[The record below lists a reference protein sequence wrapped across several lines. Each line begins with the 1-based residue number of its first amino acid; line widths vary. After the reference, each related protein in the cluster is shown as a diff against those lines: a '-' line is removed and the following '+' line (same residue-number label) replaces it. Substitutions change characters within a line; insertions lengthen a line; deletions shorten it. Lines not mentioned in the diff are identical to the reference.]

1 MFVEIELKPENDM
14 TVICDCVGI
23 LKERNV
29 DVEHRL
35 GRDHTLA
42 TTVTRNKKKSTK
54 CRMVFRAQIGDT
66 TEIVQICSNT
76 ITCTQPPGVP
86 EICKKSLDSCTVA
99 GGQELFII
107 GKNFL
112 KDTKVIFTKYSS
124 NSANETRQPKKVWE
138 EVVQPDKEYLQQTHL
153 ICMVPPFPNCDA
165 QQDPVNVQI
174 YVTSSNKRSEPH
186 SFMYMPFDKNTSPTQ
201 DESLLFG
208 QLPDTKPHLLMQW
221 TEPQLQQNTIIDL
234 NTGST
239 GLMMP
244 PPLNVPRRSSFS
256 NKLTDANADLTVSS
270 TIQTLKTEFI
280 DQTTSSQDLS
290 ITTSSSNSLA
300 VVPLAVKEM
309 IFNDTSMLDVGN
321 MQIPYGQTV
330 SSSVVTQSQA
340 VDLIQA
346 VENSGQVVVDQLIN
360 FIAQTTDQ
368 QQLITNTQQMIND
381 SSLNNHHIS
390 QDMILNSQSNNNVT
404 MQSQVDVMN
413 VEQCQ
418 QQELTVSPLSSN
430 IILNSSISPTEMCE
444 QNLLAVQM
452 VEPEGTAML
461 SMQHPIESTN
471 EANTDVTENSLAA
484 MNLSATSPVAVKR
497 IMAEI
502 LPPNTAENF
511 ISTMPAPPT
520 ISEAQEMLGQGF
532 SEAVPS
538 IKKEQTNVQVQV
550 DTSNLINMS
559 ENDLISYINPSVFM

>member
-35 GRDHTLA
+35 GRDHSLA

-86 EICKKSLDSCTVA
+86 EISKKSLDSCTVA

-112 KDTKVIFTKYSS
+112 KDTKVIFTKYSN

-165 QQDPVNVQI
+165 QQDPINVQI

-186 SFMYMPFDKNTSPTQ
+186 SFIYMPFTDKNTSPTQ

-256 NKLTDANADLTVSS
+256 NKITDANADLTVSS
-270 TIQTLKTEFI
+270 TITLKTEFI

-330 SSSVVTQSQA
+330 SSSV
-340 VDLIQA
+340 DLIQA

-360 FIAQTTDQ
+360 FITQTTDQ

-390 QDMILNSQSNNNVT
+390 QDMILNSQSNNVT
-404 MQSQVDVMN
+404 MQSQGDVMN
-413 VEQCQ
+413 VEHE

>member
-1 MFVEIELKPENDM
+1 M

-35 GRDHTLA
+35 GRDHSLA
-42 TTVTRNKKKSTK
+42 STVTRNKKKSTK
-54 CRMVFRAQIGDT
+54 CRMVFRAQIGDS

-86 EICKKSLDSCTVA
+86 EICKKSLDSCSVA

-112 KDTKVIFTKYSS
+112 KDTKVIFAKFS
-124 NSANETRQPKKVWE
+124 NNNDIETRQPKTVWE
-138 EVVQPDKEYLQQTHL
+138 EIVQPDKEYLQQTHL
-153 ICMVPPFPNCDA
+153 ICMVPSFPNCDT

-186 SFMYMPFDKNTSPTQ
+186 NFVYMPFDKNALPTQ

-208 QLPDTKPHLLMQW
+208 QLPDTKPHLIMQW
-221 TEPQLQQNTIIDL
+221 TEPLLQQNTIIDL
-234 NTGST
+234 NTGSN

-256 NKLTDANADLTVSS
+256 NKINDANTDLTASS
-270 TIQTLKTEFI
+270 TIALKTEFI
-280 DQTTSSQDLS
+280 DQTNLSQDLS
-290 ITTSSSNSLA
+290 ITTSSSNSLP
-300 VVPLAVKEM
+300 VVPMAVKEM
-309 IFNDTSMLDVGN
+309 IFNDTSMMDVGN
-321 MQIPYGQTV
+321 IQIPYGQTV
-330 SSSVVTQSQA
+330 SSSVVIQSQA
-340 VDLIQA
+340 VDLIKA

-368 QQLITNTQQMIND
+368 QQLITNTQQLINE

-390 QDMILNSQSNNNVT
+390 QDLILSSQSNNVT
-404 MQSQVDVMN
+404 MQSQGVVMN
-413 VEQCQ
+413 VEHQ
-418 QQELTVSPLSSN
+418 QQELTATMLSSN
-430 IILNSSISPTEMCE
+430 IILNTSISPAEMCE

-461 SMQHPIESTN
+461 SLQNTN

-502 LPPNTAENF
+502 LQPNTAESF

-532 SEAVPS
+532 SEAEPS

>member
-1 MFVEIELKPENDM
+1 M

-35 GRDHTLA
+35 GRDHSLA
-42 TTVTRNKKKSTK
+42 TNVTRNKKKSTK
-54 CRMVFRAQIGDT
+54 CRMVFRTQIGDT

-112 KDTKVIFTKYSS
+112 KDTKVIFAKYS

-186 SFMYMPFDKNTSPTQ
+186 SFIYMPFDKNTSPTQ

-256 NKLTDANADLTVSS
+256 NKITDANSDLTVSS
-270 TIQTLKTEFI
+270 TITLKTEFI

-360 FIAQTTDQ
+360 FITQTTDQ
-368 QQLITNTQQMIND
+368 QQLITNTQQLIND

-390 QDMILNSQSNNNVT
+390 QDMILNAQSNNVT
-404 MQSQVDVMN
+404 MQSQGDVMN
-413 VEQCQ
+413 VEHQ

-484 MNLSATSPVAVKR
+484 MNLSATSSVAVKR

-520 ISEAQEMLGQGF
+520 ISEAQEMLGQEF

>member
-1 MFVEIELKPENDM
+1 M

-35 GRDHTLA
+35 GRDHSLA

-54 CRMVFRAQIGDT
+54 CRMVFRAQIGDS

-112 KDTKVIFTKYSS
+112 KDTKVIFAKYSS

-138 EVVQPDKEYLQQTHL
+138 EIVQPDKEYLQQTHL

-165 QQDPVNVQI
+165 QQDRVNVQI

-186 SFMYMPFDKNTSPTQ
+186 SFIYMPFDKNNTSPTQ

-234 NTGST
+234 NTGSN

-256 NKLTDANADLTVSS
+256 NKITNDANADLTASTS
-270 TIQTLKTEFI
+270 TIILKTEFI
-280 DQTTSSQDLS
+280 DQTSSTQDHS

-300 VVPLAVKEM
+300 VVPMQAVKEM
-309 IFNDTSMLDVGN
+309 IFNDTSMMDVGN

-340 VDLIQA
+340 VDLIKA

-368 QQLITNTQQMIND
+368 QQLITNTQQLIND

-390 QDMILNSQSNNNVT
+390 QDMILNSQSNVNVT
-404 MQSQVDVMN
+404 MQSRGDVMN
-413 VEQCQ
+413 VEHQ
-418 QQELTVSPLSSN
+418 QQQDLTVSPLSSN

>member
-1 MFVEIELKPENDM
+1 M

-368 QQLITNTQQMIND
+368 QQLITNTQQLIND